1 MLYVAGVQDVF
12 TDQVRSLVTVYGY
25 ANTHEVVKKAKKVDK
40 KAELLSTEAYKTKS
54 SSGYGHSDSLSSKM
68 MQLKSSSQSNYKH
81 NEYNHSRN
89 NYDTIRGSYLPP
101 TEYASSPQVHRDYNQ
116 SSSYNTRAAS
126 TFIPKDQLY
135 SSSSSSSSNGAYKD
149 SRDHYD
155 QRPSSLY
162 NDRGD
167 LIRGGNM
174 RDVRDVRYV
183 QDARDSRD
191 VRGVRDGGRD
201 VRLVR
206 EIHDARDI
214 LPASLRDVRI
224 VQEVR
229 DSRDYYNQAAAHSRS
244 NHQGG
249 GYKEREGEYRYSYN
263 EYRPSQSYPS
273 RYESE
278 YQDDV
283 YTTNPNYL
291 KPVSVF

>member
-1 MLYVAGVQDVF
+1 MF

-40 KAELLSTEAYKTKS
+40 KAELLSTEAYKSKS
-54 SSGYGHSDSLSSKM
+54 SSGYGHSDSLNSKM
-68 MQLKSSSQSNYKH
+68 MQMKSSSQSNYKH

-126 TFIPKDQLY
+126 TFVPKDQLY
-135 SSSSSSSSNGAYKD
+135 SSSSSSSNGVYKD
-149 SRDHYD
+149 TRDYYE

-167 LIRGGNM
+167 LVRSDVRGGNL
-174 RDVRDVRYV
+174 RDVRDVRDV
-183 QDARDSRD
+183 RFAQDARDSRD

-229 DSRDYYNQAAAHSRS
+229 DGRDYYSQPAAHSRS

-249 GYKEREGEYRYSYN
+249 YKERDGEYRYSYN